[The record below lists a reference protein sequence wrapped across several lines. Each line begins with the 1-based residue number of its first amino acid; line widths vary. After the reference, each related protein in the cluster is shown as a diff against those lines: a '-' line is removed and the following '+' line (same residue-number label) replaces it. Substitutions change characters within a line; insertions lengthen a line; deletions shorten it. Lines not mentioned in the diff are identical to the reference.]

1 MEMTVFARFHAR
13 EGQGESGAALMRN
26 QLGPVRAEPG
36 CLTIEAYRSTRDP
49 RAVIP
54 DVAGRPR
61 PRLECSVV
69 TASHMRRS
77 LVSMVAYERTGTL
90 FMFVPKRTHP
100 SQT

>member
-1 MEMTVFARFHAR
+1 
-13 EGQGESGAALMRN
+13 MRN